1 MGSKLRRINSRLL
14 RDHEHVSV
22 KFTPA
27 QCREYGIED
36 EYGGI
41 TGTLQPGAFERIARC
56 LAGCAEPLALLHRRG
71 TEADEP
77 RLQTR
82 QLAREFRLE
91 AGKSVIC
98 DVGSGT
104 GRPSIYFGCLPLR
117 ASVGVDIDPMLVFGS
132 CHSLRGVE
140 RDLPGMLRAP
150 VGFHHGDVTK
160 LASFGPATHLF
171 GFMGYPALVKATVLL
186 AARSA
191 EVKVLVAVVLH
202 KRELSG
208 CGVLDEDIDL
218 GAEPGASVMILP
230 DLVMPGG
237 RRYLGLV
244 IPMTAQR
251 KARALSAL
259 RAEEAEMRKAR
270 PADSLAEVVHAAL
283 AQPGGFA
290 ALLKGQ
296 LEKQFALDRAER
308 PKRAVARRAAAAA
321 AAAAEAKEE
330 NRARKQ
336 AREQAQAQ
344 EQQHEQEPPNKR
356 RRARQQMS
364 LSSSCSFSIL
374 NNIAKNLKPLST

>member
-1 MGSKLRRINSRLL
+1 VEAELEACWELGALGSKLRRINSRLL

-27 QCREYGIED
+27 QCREYGIEH

-77 RLQTR
+77 RLQPR
-82 QLAREFRLE
+82 RLAREFRLE

-104 GRPSIYFGCLPLR
+104 GRPSLYFGCLPLR

-191 EVKVLVAVVLH
+191 EVKVLVAVVLS
-202 KRELSG
+202 KRELGG

-218 GAEPGASVMILP
+218 GAEPGASIMILP

-237 RRYLGLV
+237 RSYLGLV

-290 ALLKGQ
+290 ALLEDQ
-296 LEKQFALDRAER
+296 LEKQFALAGAKR
-308 PKRAVARRAAAAA
+308 PKRAVARRAAATA
-321 AAAAEAKEE
+321 AAAAEAAKEQG
-330 NRARKQ
+330 RARKQ
-336 AREQAQAQ
+336 AREQVQAQAQ
-344 EQQHEQEPPNKR
+344 EQEPPNKR
-356 RRARQQMS
+356 RRA
-364 LSSSCSFSIL
+364 
-374 NNIAKNLKPLST
+374 